1 MASKPKEAPKPD
13 PITTA
18 TSIDDKAKREAE
30 LEKRNRGGFYKKFKR
45 NESSAMSGE
54 NLPGGGYQK
63 VG

>member
-30 LEKRNRGGFYKKFKR
+30 LEKRNRGGFYKR
-45 NESSAMSGE
+45 LNAMS
-54 NLPGGGYQK
+54 LLQ
-63 VG
+63 